1 MPVAEKKSIAKAGP
15 PPSDSSALNRVT
27 AQFVRTREFL
37 KDVRNEMRKVVTPTR
52 AEVRA
57 TTTVVIVTVFAFAA
71 FFYVV
76 DSALDWVLRS
86 LLHALGSAQ

>member
-1 MPVAEKKSIAKAGP
+1 MQEGFG
-15 PPSDSSALNRVT
+15 RVT
-27 AQFVRTREFL
+27 GLVNRTRDFL
-37 KDVRNEMRKVVTPTR
+37 KDVRGEMRKVVTPTR

-76 DSALDWVLRS
+76 DSGLDQALKA
-86 LLHALGSAQ
+86 LLHSLGGTQ